1 MESNFGSSESN
12 YGYNYGRS
20 YGGYSSESS
29 YPSESRDDYVS
40 PLKINRN
47 SFESRTPNIS
57 SESREPNF
65 SSESREKNV
74 SSESRGTSYEDWLKT
89 GPWIARGGLS
99 SPSEMHEA
107 YEEWL
112 QEQNGRKKVNHPA
125 VSVTPQKQYNS
136 LEDIDRLIE
145 RLESSLG
152 STQVTSERANQI
164 LAQRKQKIDE
174 LRKLVADARKA
185 EAEENVIRQLEQDN
199 SELDAA
205 IDSINKGL
213 RR

>member
-40 PLKINRN
+40 PLKTNRN
-47 SFESRTPNIS
+47 SFESRTPSIS
-57 SESREPNF
+57 LESREP
-65 SSESREKNV
+65 SI

-89 GPWIARGGLS
+89 DPWIARGGLS
-99 SPSEMHEA
+99 SPSEMHAA

-112 QEQNGRKKVNHPA
+112 QEQNGRKKVNQPTA
-125 VSVTPQKQYNS
+125 NVTPQKQYNS

-152 STQVTSERANQI
+152 NTQVTSERANQI
-164 LAQRKQKIDE
+164 LTQRKQKIDE
-174 LRKLVADARKA
+174 LRKLVAAARQA
-185 EAEENVIRQLEQDN
+185 EAEESLIRQLEQDN
-199 SELDAA
+199 NELDAA
-205 IDSINKGL
+205 INSINKGL